1 MIKVTLIKQRLDFV
15 DIALNKEIG
24 TYENIEDAEK
34 FINDEL
40 LKRDW
45 SILKFYYNHDDKIE
59 VLVDGVHDKL
69 TTCIFVFSYED
80 VQNV

>member
-24 TYENIEDAEK
+24 IYEKVKDAEK
-34 FINDEL
+34 QIKDEL
-40 LKRDW
+40 FKRDW
-45 SILKFYYNHDDKIE
+45 HALKFYYNYDDKIE